1 MFYPLIILLSLDFL
15 DEIFDCTADI
25 SEEISDLAAD
35 ILDDNFDL
43 AAETSSEICDLA
55 ADISDDRA
63 DSSVFILSK
72 ILEDSVKLLDM
83 MADFLEEI
91 ADDFSDS
98 VGIFSISFSLAT
110 LKIIGLL
117 FTHFILYK

>member
-1 MFYPLIILLSLDFL
+1 MLSLDFL

-72 ILEDSVKLLDM
+72 ILEDSKLLDM

-98 VGIFSISFSLAT
+98 VGIFSISFSLAI

-117 FTHFILYK
+117 FTHFILHK